1 MTNEELIDDVIFN
14 FDFTK
19 VRHVMYALDWTW
31 HGAKDG
37 VPSIRELRKSAR
49 RHLESA
55 LTGGTGYSYSGGLE
69 ATYCNEVLSLRFI
82 LTYFD
87 CPLD

>member
-31 HGAKDG
+31 YDTKDG

-49 RHLESA
+49 ERLETA
-55 LTGGTGYSYSGGLE
+55 LTNDTGYSCSGGLE
-69 ATYCNEVLSLRFI
+69 ASYRNEVLILRFI
-82 LTYFD
+82 LAYSDGSFD
-87 CPLD
+87 